1 MSGAPTTGA
10 PPAGARP
17 PDWATLVLAA
27 NPGPMTLTG
36 TNTWV
41 LAAPSDDDCVV
52 VDPGPADAR
61 HLEAV
66 LAAVGGRQVRAVLVT
81 HGHHDH
87 VDGVAALVERTG
99 AKAPVAAEGSTI
111 EGAGLRI
118 DVLETPG
125 HTADSRCFVVGQTML
140 TGDTVLGSGTSVV
153 AWPDGDLADYLTSV
167 RRLGA
172 LAAAGSVTRMLP
184 GHGPVIDDP
193 EAVCRHYLAH
203 RLERIGQVRRA
214 VEDGADG
221 PDDVVAHVYPDLTG
235 TLRDAALRTVRATL
249 AYLDAEPD
257 AR

>member
-1 MSGAPTTGA
+1 MSAVPTTGA
-10 PPAGARP
+10 RL
-17 PDWATLVLAA
+17 PDWATLVLAP

-41 LAAPSDDDCVV
+41 LAAPSSGDCVV

-66 LAAVGGRQVRAVLVT
+66 LAATAGRRVRAVLVT

-87 VDGVAALVERTG
+87 VDGLAAVLERTG
-99 AKAPVAAEGSTI
+99 AAVPATDEGSTI
-111 EGAGLRI
+111 DVAGLRI

-125 HTADSRCFVVGQTML
+125 HTADSCCFVVGQTIL

-153 AWPDGDLADYLTSV
+153 AWPDGDLADYLVSL
-167 RRLGA
+167 RRLDA

-184 GHGPVIDDP
+184 GHGPVIDAP
-193 EAVCRHYLAH
+193 AVVCRHYLTH
-203 RLERIGQVRRA
+203 RLDRIGQVRRA
-214 VEDGADG
+214 LADGADG
-221 PDDVVAHVYPDLTG
+221 PDDVVAQIYPDLTG
-235 TLRDAALRTVRATL
+235 TLHEAAVRTVRATL